1 MYVHALSS
9 DHEPPPLHWFGHK
22 EEGQPVG
29 LPWPSSFPS
38 RVTSGSFIKRVMKLL
53 GWRREEEPRHKQ
65 TLSYLESQQR
75 LVRLGPSRFLDPPAL
90 RPNNP
95 PSIQPSPYALPSKPP
110 SFSVYFNFPRN
121 VFPLEEKIFL
131 ESKLSICVN
140 IQQRVGVYNR

>member
-110 SFSVYFNFPRN
+110 SLLQFP
-121 VFPLEEKIFL
+121 EECISSRGK
-131 ESKLSICVN
+131 N
-140 IQQRVGVYNR
+140 ISRIEALYLCKYSTKGRCI